1 MDQELL
7 ELISGIKSGRNENFE
22 LLKSRYKPLLSD
34 MASSFES
41 SGAGSKDDLFEE
53 AERALLKAA
62 ISFDLD
68 KVGITFGLYAKIC
81 IRNALIS
88 AKRARDAKKRRED
101 RIAKRQE
108 FKRAQVLDSFG
119 GLSAD
124 EILKRIE
131 TSLSDYEKLVFKEY
145 FSDRSARETALLLGT
160 DEKSVNNAVYRIRQK
175 AKSLGAVKNDM

>member
-7 ELISGIKSGRNENFE
+7 DMISGVKAGRNENFE

-62 ISFDLD
+62 ISFDID
-68 KVGITFGLYAKIC
+68 KNGITFGLYAKIC

-101 RIAKRQE
+101 RIAKKQE
-108 FKRAQVLDSFG
+108 FKRAQVLESFG
-119 GLSAD
+119 SLSAD
-124 EILKRIE
+124 EILERIE
-131 TSLSDYEKLVFKEY
+131 SSLSDYEKAVFKEY
-145 FSDRSARETALLLGT
+145 FSDRSAKETAEILGT
-160 DEKSVNNAVYRIRQK
+160 DERSVNNAVYRIRRK
-175 AKSLGAVKNDM
+175 AKSISGGQ